1 MTKARDTAS
10 LVSSQT
16 GIAVTISGDPVVL
29 GIGDTGIL
37 RVFAN
42 QRIGVNTTLAY
53 TTFDFHAD
61 EEVEL
66 GFSIRNTSK
75 IAASRSSFVF
85 YTSGDG
91 ITSPRAKLTS
101 SDDENNK
108 GYLAVLTRDGGSTER
123 LRIRG
128 TGDIGI
134 GKTDPQQKVDIL
146 GNLGVDGD
154 VGIGTSAVKS
164 GALSLYN
171 TDLEIESDSSSS
183 NLITFRCHN
192 STSSNSIY
200 FRDDTGAAQLGIR
213 GAGTSRT
220 NPGAATGMPQIFSF
234 AGFDLYISADSSNSI
249 FFTTNRN
256 DRMEIR
262 SDGGVVMNNVYSD
275 VIASGRDLYIS
286 SGGRLGY
293 LTSIGISKT
302 NVSTLTNI
310 DWIDQLRIVNFNYKK
325 FTETTTGIGSTEQTV
340 INYLDSYHEETEYG
354 LIAEEVV
361 GINTDLVFYNENTE
375 GSKSLAGVH
384 YKKLIPVLVKGLQD
398 ARSEINIL
406 KERLNNAGISS

>member
-37 RVFAN
+37 R
-42 QRIGVNTTLAY
+42 
-53 TTFDFHAD
+53 
-61 EEVEL
+61 
-66 GFSIRNTSK
+66 
-75 IAASRSSFVF
+75 
-85 YTSGDG
+85 
-91 ITSPRAKLTS
+91 
-101 SDDENNK
+101 
-108 GYLAVLTRDGGSTER
+108 
-123 LRIRG
+123 IRG

-146 GNLGVDGD
+146 GNLAVDGN
-154 VGIGTSAVKS
+154 VGFGTSAVKS
-164 GALSLYN
+164 NAVSIYN
-171 TDLEIESDSSSS
+171 QDLEIESDAANANS
-183 NLITFRCHN
+183 LIFRCHR
-192 STSSNSIY
+192 SLSSNTINFINDAGSN
-200 FRDDTGAAQLGIR
+200 QLGIR

-220 NPGAATGMPQIFSF
+220 NPGAALGMPQIFTYV
-234 AGFDLYISADSSNSI
+234 GFDLYIGADSSDSV
-249 FFTTNRN
+249 FFTTNRS

-275 VIASGRDLYIS
+275 AIASGRDLYIS

-293 LTSIGISKT
+293 ISSIGIAKT
-302 NVSTLTNI
+302 NVSSLTNI

-361 GINTDLVFYNENTE
+361 GINTDLVFYNENAE
-375 GSKSLAGVH
+375 GSKSLAGIH
-384 YKKLIPVLVKGLQD
+384 YKKLIPILVKGLQD

-406 KERLNNAGISS
+406 KTRLDQAGIAT

>member
-1 MTKARDTAS
+1 MTKARETAS
-10 LVSSQT
+10 LVSSKT
-16 GIAVTISGDPVVL
+16 GIAVTITGDPVSL
-29 GIGDTGIL
+29 GIGNTDIL
-37 RVFAN
+37 TVFAN
-42 QRIGVNTTLAY
+42 KRIGINTTNANVD
-53 TTFDFHAD
+53 FDFRAD
-61 EEVEL
+61 
-66 GFSIRNTSK
+66 GDSINFSVANTRVT
-75 IAASRSSFVF
+75 AGAESSLVF
-85 YTSGDG
+85 YTEGDG
-91 ITSPRAKLTS
+91 VYRPRAKLTT
-101 SDDENNK
+101 SDDESNK
-108 GYLAVLTRDGGSTER
+108 GYLSVLTRDGGSVER

-164 GALSLYN
+164 GA
-171 TDLEIESDSSSS
+171 
-183 NLITFRCHN
+183 F
-192 STSSNSIY
+192 SIY
-200 FRDDTGAAQLGIR
+200 DKDIELEGTTAAAPNFRIINHRSIGTQGIQFIDDAGSYQMGIR

-220 NPGAATGMPQIFSF
+220 NPGAGTGMPQIFSYT
-234 AGFDLYISADSSNSI
+234 GFDLYLGADSSQSV
-249 FFTTNRN
+249 FFTTNRS

-275 VIASGRDLYIS
+275 AIASGRDLYIS

-293 LTSIGISKT
+293 ISSIGIAKT
-302 NVSTLTNI
+302 NVSSLTNI

-325 FTETTTGIGSTEQTV
+325 FTETTTGIGSTEQTI

-361 GINTDLVFYNENTE
+361 GINTDLVFYNENAE

-384 YKKLIPVLVKGLQD
+384 YKKLIPILVKGLQD

-406 KERLNNAGISS
+406 KTRLDQAGITT